1 MVERQLPKLNVAGSI
16 PVSRSMTP
24 VRPAGSSEAELV
36 GSESRIAPPAVA
48 LKQSRLGVGPVFRL
62 GFGGYCS

>member
-24 VRPAGSSEAELV
+24 AAAGSSEAELV

-62 GFGGYCS
+62 GFGGYGS